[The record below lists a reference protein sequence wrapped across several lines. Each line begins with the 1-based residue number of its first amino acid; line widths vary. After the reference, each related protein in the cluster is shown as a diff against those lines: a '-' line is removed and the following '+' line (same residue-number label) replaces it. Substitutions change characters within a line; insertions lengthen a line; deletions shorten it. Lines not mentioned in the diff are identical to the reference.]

1 MTSAAFDTLKLSRRL
16 EEAGFTH
23 EQATGL
29 ADALNDTLGDVLVTR
44 DYLDTRLDAL
54 ESRITANI
62 LKWMFGALA
71 AQAAIIVALIK
82 LL

>member
-16 EEAGFTH
+16 EEAGFTR

-29 ADALNDTLGDVLVTR
+29 AEALNDTLAETLVTR
-44 DYLDTRLDAL
+44 DYLDVRLAELKSD
-54 ESRITANI
+54 I

-71 AQAAIIVALIK
+71 AQAAIIVALVK